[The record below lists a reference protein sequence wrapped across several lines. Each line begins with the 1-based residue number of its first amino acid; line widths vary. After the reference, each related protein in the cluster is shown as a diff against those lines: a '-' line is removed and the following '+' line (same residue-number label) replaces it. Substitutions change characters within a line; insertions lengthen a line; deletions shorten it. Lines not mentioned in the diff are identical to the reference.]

1 MNRIRPS
8 LQQNSAMLLN
18 KYFTGNSMDYKQII
32 AIIIPILVDQ
42 AFIILMSLL
51 NTAMVSSSGVAAVS
65 AVSMVDSLNI
75 FLINVFV
82 AVATGGTVIVA
93 QYKGSGNLEMVS
105 RAASQAVSA
114 VAILSILLSSFVIV
128 FHTPTLNLLFG
139 NADADVLQNARIY
152 LIGSCISY
160 PFIAIFQAVSGVLR
174 GVAETRACLRLSLIM
189 NLTFLGLNVLL
200 ITIFNMGV
208 RGLII
213 SMILARVLGM
223 VTSLIYLLKYNQTLR
238 FKIKNALSIDF
249 SMLKKIMFIGLPFA
263 AEQMFF
269 NGGKLLTQTF
279 IVQLGTFAI
288 TVNAIS
294 GSIALVYQIGSQA
307 LSIAVV
313 TVVGQCIGRRDIQ
326 DARKFIK
333 SFLGLSTV
341 FFIIGIVVLLPLFP
355 LLMKLFSPPEEIIS
369 TIFALTLLNA
379 IAQPFLWSCSF
390 ILPSALRAAG
400 DSSFT
405 SISSLLTMW
414 LFRVIL
420 GYFLGITLNF
430 GIMGVWVA
438 MVAEWGIRG
447 MIFAWRFRGDK
458 WYAHKLI

>member
-1 MNRIRPS
+1 
-8 LQQNSAMLLN
+8 
-18 KYFTGNSMDYKQII
+18 MDYKQII

-105 RAASQAVSA
+105 RAASQAISA

-139 NADADVLQNARIY
+139 NADADVLQNAKIY